1 MELPKLGVLGFFDTL
16 QGKDVGPFARRVEQ
30 LGYGTLWVPEIMGRE
45 IFSLSTYVLGQT
57 ERLVVG
63 TGVAI
68 AYTYEPIAAMGAARA
83 LSEFFGNRF
92 ILGLGVSNKTYNTR
106 RGIGYDKPVAFMRE
120 YIAKLKTAPYNA
132 PKPKEEPPIVLAAM
146 MPKML
151 QLAATETHGTLTY
164 FTTTEQVAGYRK
176 ALGPQSWLCA
186 VQLVMLE
193 TDASKARAAARRYMQ
208 IYMAIE
214 HYLHRLR
221 KLGFNEQDFANGGS
235 DRLVDAIVA
244 WGSEA
249 QIRDRMSAQFD
260 AGADHV
266 CIVPLRSDGTPG
278 ADDRGL
284 EALAPRQ

>member
-16 QGKDVGPFARRVEQ
+16 RGADVGPFARQVEK
-30 LGYGTLWVPEIMGRE
+30 LGYGALWVPEVMGRE

-83 LSEFFGNRF
+83 MSEFFDNRF

-106 RGIGYDKPVAFMRE
+106 RGIAYEKPVAFMRE
-120 YIAKLKTAPYNA
+120 YIAKMKTAPYNA
-132 PKPKEEPPIVLAAM
+132 PKPREEPPIVLAAM
-146 MPKML
+146 MPRML
-151 QLAATETHGTLTY
+151 ELAAAETHGTLTY
-164 FTTTEQVAGYRK
+164 FTTTEQVAGYRR
-176 ALGPQSWLCA
+176 ALGPKPWLCA

-193 TDASKARAAARRYMQ
+193 TDAAKARAVARRYMQ
-208 IYMAIE
+208 IYLAIE

-221 KLGFNEQDFANGGS
+221 KLGFGEQDFADGGS

-244 WGSEA
+244 WGTEA
-249 QIRDRMSAQFD
+249 QVRERIDAQFR
-260 AGADHV
+260 AGANHV
-266 CIVPLRSDGTPG
+266 CIVPLRPDGGLG
-278 ADDRGL
+278 ADTRGL
-284 EALAPRQ
+284 EALAPR